1 MSLPDD
7 PKERLKLAKEWLL
20 EHPSEKIVAA
30 CKIFNIKPPTLYASK
45 RRPPPHGP
53 KGGQNAILS
62 ARQTTALLKFM
73 NDMHEEGIPTTKR
86 MIFGAVECLRK
97 AEDKDPPSW
106 RWLNSFLQSHPD
118 LLKNVQTIENGKK
131 TADKQA
137 RELEDLKE
145 KKERAW
151 SKAIKAERNE
161 LHARGVIARKAER
174 ARMKEVKA
182 LRKAKKEVPAQL
194 LIPVIDP
201 RKEAGVNDQRQVR
214 QDEGERGD
222 QESSLT
228 QFAENGSEDSLEEES
243 DDVDSDDNIINSL

>member
-20 EHPSEKIVAA
+20 EHPSEKAVAA
-30 CKIFNIKPPTLYASK
+30 CKIFNIKPSTLASSK
-45 RRPPPHGP
+45 RRVPSHAPR
-53 KGGQNAILS
+53 GGQNAILS

-86 MIFGAVECLRK
+86 MIFGAVECLRN

-106 RWLNSFLQSHPD
+106 NWLNSFLRSHPD
-118 LLKNVQTIENGKK
+118 LLKNVQTVENGKK

-137 RELEDLKE
+137 RELENLKE

-161 LHARGVIARKAER
+161 LHARGVIARRAER

-182 LRKAKKEVPAQL
+182 LRKAKKEVPPHL
-194 LIPVIDP
+194 LMPIIDP
-201 RKEAGVNDQRQVR
+201 RKEAGINNRR
-214 QDEGERGD
+214 PAREDEGERGD
-222 QESSLT
+222 QESSLIRST
-228 QFAENGSEDSLEEES
+228 ENGWEDSSEEES
-243 DDVDSDDNIINSL
+243 DDVDSDDNVINSL